1 MHRFAAAK
9 GGLLFN
15 AIGLFFIGFWN
26 YYAANCL
33 LRCLPYL
40 PSSYNNKALLENKV
54 TVNCSMTDLEHK
66 HHQSQYGALESLV
79 ACCENGEEKKD
90 SANDEYGVGTNCDY
104 SPALNTKEQFTV
116 TYPPPPEGTTTFGA
130 VAWYASGPQGKT
142 YAWNTS
148 VFNVQ

>member
-40 PSSYNNKALLENKV
+40 PSSYNNDKLILRSSFLSMS
-54 TVNCSMTDLEHK
+54 NCSMTDLGQKLHPSE
-66 HHQSQYGALESLV
+66 YGALESPDLNSG
-79 ACCENGEEKKD
+79 NGGGI
-90 SANDEYGVGTNCDY
+90 SIRNA
-104 SPALNTKEQFTV
+104 KEQFTS
-116 TYPPPPEGTTTFGA
+116 PPPPEGTTTFGA

-142 YAWNTS
+142 HAWNTS